1 VSIKTG
7 WQEFSQVITSACED
21 LDINELTVLKD
32 NLICALF
39 RKNTIFIFGN
49 GGSGTLASHF
59 AHDLNKGVIDP
70 LHEVSFR
77 AISLSNNISEILARG
92 NDDGFETIF
101 GGQIKN
107 LAIKDD
113 IAIGISVSG
122 ESKNILDAMYI
133 AKEMGLITVGLTG
146 IGENSLSKLVDFPV
160 HISSNSCAVVE
171 PIHDL
176 ILHWLISSI
185 SLDLVYLR
193 RIEK

>member
-1 VSIKTG
+1 M
-7 WQEFSQVITSACED
+7 
-21 LDINELTVLKD
+21 INEYIRRLKKTLD
-32 NLICALF
+32 NLNREEIRQLAKLLTDTQK
-39 RKNTIFIFGN
+39 RGSTIYIFGN

-107 LAIKDD
+107 LARKDD
-113 IAIGISVSG
+113 VAIGISVSG
-122 ESKNILDAMYI
+122 ESQNILDAMYI
-133 AKEMGLITVGLTG
+133 AKEMGLITIGLTG
-146 IGENSLSKLVDFPV
+146 IGENSLSKLVDFQV
-160 HISSNSCAVVE
+160 HISSNSCAIVE